1 MSRPL
6 QVGVVG
12 LGLMGHGIAQVTADK
27 GFQVVAVDASQEAV
41 DRVRVGQ
48 VHCLA
53 RKYSRIWGLSN

>member
-1 MSRPL
+1 MLFAYL

-41 DRVRVGQ
+41 DRVRVSLL
-48 VHCLA
+48 HC
-53 RKYSRIWGLSN
+53 RCVYFRT

>member
-1 MSRPL
+1 MLRETVSDYAVHFL

-41 DRVRVGQ
+41 DRVRVSLLQ
-48 VHCLA
+48 CSCV
-53 RKYSRIWGLSN
+53 